1 MKTSPLTGWF
11 TSCAVLALLLL
22 TATST
27 SAAPLLTNG
36 DFEDEPNFVSGNSIA
51 VLSGSE
57 LPGWIIEPGHF
68 VTIHDNSVFPTIS
81 GTYSA
86 NTDGEGQNGVNAD
99 FYQDFP
105 AANAEPYQLT
115 FDWEG
120 WLVDPTAVLN
130 VSIQDLNTNA
140 LLVNNFY
147 VGDPTLTVH
156 SIAANFTGTGNTL
169 RLRVQENPQSGI
181 NDNAFIVDNFNVALV
196 PEPSTLVLGLAGLA
210 GLGIA
215 PLRKKDRRA

>member
-1 MKTSPLTGWF
+1 MKTSPF
-11 TSCAVLALLLL
+11 TRWYIRCAVLALLLL
-22 TATST
+22 ATTST

-36 DFEDEPNFVSGNSIA
+36 DFEDEPNFVPGNSIA

-57 LPGWIIEPGHF
+57 LPGWTIEPGHF
-68 VTIHDNSVFPTIS
+68 LTIHDNSVFPTIS

-105 AANAEPYQLT
+105 AANAGPYQLT

-120 WLVDPTAVLN
+120 WLFDPTAVLN
-130 VSIQDLNTNA
+130 VSIQDLTTSA
-140 LLVNNFY
+140 LLVNDFY

-156 SIAANFTGTGNTL
+156 SIAANFTGTGNLL
-169 RLRVQENPQSGI
+169 RLRVQENPQSGV
-181 NDNAFIVDNFNVALV
+181 NDNAFIVDNFSVALV
-196 PEPSTLVLGLAGLA
+196 PEPSTLVLALASFA
-210 GLGIA
+210 GAGYVTFW
-215 PLRKKDRRA
+215 KKYRRV